1 MTDSYSTESFTL
13 VPSPTITDTSSSIVS
28 SSTTNGTAPVTNTVI
43 PSPISVTPANLSA
56 HNPSFYIGIVL
67 GTVAAIACLC
77 ALIAWFIRLRR
88 HVRRRQAARSLKLP
102 WAKPVDD
109 SWGLESGHCP
119 GPDVDIAAIS
129 AMNLGSREDLADVQ
143 AWSPRGDRDVGEPRR
158 AESGSNGST
167 YSLQNHPIPEYC
179 LFSDDSVRAFAS
191 SEGYSTASLLPHHN
205 LRQLPSHLIDQEL
218 AARVSR
224 EHASSNEN
232 VDDRMD
238 SPSRNTNR
246 DCGTPR
252 ETMNKPRFLSLRGN
266 GLNVPWR
273 LSPSIK
279 NRSMV
284 ERLRNHGKPAEP
296 PWEQISSFQSL
307 DEIDQKDVEAD
318 SEKPWSTS
326 FKSSLVSAFNAVA
339 TNLSSAVGAPQM
351 NNGNG
356 LTSAFSKRTARKS
369 VRDTFWGED
378 MLKAK
383 ELSRESSVSTMTSK
397 AWTLEETREG
407 AGVVHLFIPSIQVCG
422 GGEPVIQRPHLSGPT
437 LSFGDG
443 DDFISDCDDVD
454 DHNGRQQLVEHPP
467 QAAVPLIA
475 SERPPPA
482 VIRPDH
488 YHERRNTRK
497 AVNNSSLSR
506 AESGSDYS
514 MTSRSGSLS
523 IPNPYNV
530 KGSLGDS
537 IVIDSEPPQIS
548 SRLSSSAS
556 TSILDG
562 TCTGVIEALKDRR
575 NRVLLEV

>member
-1 MTDSYSTESFTL
+1 M
-13 VPSPTITDTSSSIVS
+13 
-28 SSTTNGTAPVTNTVI
+28 
-43 PSPISVTPANLSA
+43 
-56 HNPSFYIGIVL
+56 
-67 GTVAAIACLC
+67 
-77 ALIAWFIRLRR
+77 
-88 HVRRRQAARSLKLP
+88 KLP

-119 GPDVDIAAIS
+119 GSDVDIAAIS

-205 LRQLPSHLIDQEL
+205 LRQLPSHLVDQEL

-224 EHASSNEN
+224 EHASSNDN

-296 PWEQISSFQSL
+296 PWEQISSIQNL
-307 DEIDQKDVEAD
+307 DEIDKKDVEAD
-318 SEKPWSTS
+318 SEEPWSTS
-326 FKSSLVSAFNAVA
+326 FKSSLVSAFNTVA
-339 TNLSSAVGAPQM
+339 ANLSSAVGAPQM

-356 LTSAFSKRTARKS
+356 LTSALSKRTTRKS

-378 MLKAK
+378 VLKTK
-383 ELSRESSVSTMTSK
+383 ELSRETSVSTMTSK

-407 AGVVHLFIPSIQVCG
+407 AGVVHLLIPSIQVCG
-422 GGEPVIQRPHLSGPT
+422 DEPVVQRPHLSGPT

-443 DDFISDCDDVD
+443 DDLISDCDD
-454 DHNGRQQLVEHPP
+454 NGRRRVVEHPP
-467 QAAVPLIA
+467 QVAVPLIA
-475 SERPPPA
+475 SEKPPPA
-482 VIRPDH
+482 VIRPDR

-497 AVNNSSLSR
+497 AVKSSLSR
-506 AESGSDYS
+506 AESGSSNYS
-514 MTSRSGSLS
+514 MMSMNNMNNIGAQTTSGSVSLS
-523 IPNPYNV
+523 IVPGSNPYNA
-530 KGSLGDS
+530 KDSLNP
-537 IVIDSEPPQIS
+537 IVMIEPSQIS

-556 TSILDG
+556 TSTFDG
-562 TCTGVIEALKDRR
+562 TSTGVIEALKDRR